1 MVHFFSSTT
10 RPKMN
15 LAPVVI
21 VGLGRFGSAMAR
33 ELTDHGVEVMG
44 IDSRQRMVQNAA
56 DIVTNT
62 AVADSTDIEALRQL
76 GVDQVGRAGRR
87 DVRRRFFDDGLA
99 LGRPENAP
107 ENAAERDSGHGCDN
121 YRYSRDQ

>member
-1 MVHFFSSTT
+1 MVHFFSSTP

-62 AVADSTDIEALRQL
+62 AVADATDIEALRQL
-76 GVDQVGRAGRR
+76 GVDQVGRA
-87 DVRRRFFDDGLA
+87 VVA
-99 LGRPENAP
+99 I
-107 ENAAERDSGHGCDN
+107 
-121 YRYSRDQ
+121 